1 MEEME
6 PSITFTTTTNLTPDK
21 KWNLLFDNEA
31 AKNYPPPTIT
41 SAVKK
46 YATTLGL
53 RASTSELKRQE
64 VTNIKYKICGP
75 LKAHL
80 VCNFDLKS
88 DITKSVAFLI
98 EKGYCVKCYYAS
110 HQSNEGVVFAYPKQ
124 LEKLEKHGWLTLID
138 STHKTNKYDWRL
150 FTLYIRD
157 IYRCWDISAYFFV
170 SSENCDTVAEALK
183 IIHQSGIEAKGVK
196 KAFSDINAGEQECEN
211 KDWFNGHF
219 GHVNIIRVAKSQ
231 IIWDLGCQNAQI
243 TSIWDLGFGI
253 SAKDTNY
260 NLEFGIWDFG
270 IWDFGIWILN
280 LGGRYS
286 QHSPL
291 LLQVTTT
298 NPLESYYSELK
309 RLTSSLHG
317 LIGTVHNIVDI
328 DYKKRSD
335 SERVAFDFRT
345 KKVSAYR
352 IDDNIIE
359 EIHKFPFS
367 LQNLLVKEACAVMD
381 RIEKDKGPPDLT
393 SHNCYCLMFEE
404 SGYEIYEG
412 CESIIEFVEIEKQK
426 ETENRRLT
434 VVELT
439 ERIRDRY

>member
-31 AKNYPPPTIT
+31 AKNYSPPTIT
-41 SAVKK
+41 SAVKEYAIHVVKTIELK

-80 VCNFDLKS
+80 VCNSDLKS
-88 DITKSVAFLI
+88 DITKSVTFLI

-110 HQSNEGVVFAYPKQ
+110 HQSNEDVVFAYPKQ

-138 STHKTNKYDWRL
+138 STYKTNKYNWQL
-150 FTLYIRD
+150 FTLYICD
-157 IYRCWDISAYFFV
+157 TYRCWDISAHFFV
-170 SSENCDTVAEALK
+170 SSENCDAVAEALK

-196 KAFSDINAGEQECEN
+196 KAFSGINAGEQESLWARQHSPLLLQVTTTNPLESYYSEL
-211 KDWFNGHF
+211 KRLTSSLHGLIDQSG
-219 GHVNIIRVAKSQ
+219 IEAKGVKKAFSG
-231 IIWDLGCQNAQI
+231 INAGEQE
-243 TSIWDLGFGI
+243 SLW
-253 SAKDTNY
+253 A
-260 NLEFGIWDFG
+260 
-270 IWDFGIWILN
+270 
-280 LGGRYS
+280 R

-317 LIGTVHNIVDI
+317 LIGAVHNIVDI

-367 LQNLLVKEACAVMD
+367 LQNLLVKETCAVMD
-381 RIEKDKGPPDLT
+381 RIEKDKGPP
-393 SHNCYCLMFEE
+393 E